1 MNLSEE
7 TWGSFTARPARR
19 MLNRNVVSL
28 ASDLLPL
35 CDFVCLLLAASLSTL
50 LTVHWLAP
58 LSLAPDFGNDFA
70 PAALVAAVL
79 APFILY

>member
-1 MNLSEE
+1 MSY
-7 TWGSFTARPARR
+7 
-19 MLNRNVVSL
+19 NVVSMAGGL
-28 ASDLLPL
+28 LLLFDLL
-35 CDFVCLLLAASLSTL
+35 CLLLAASLSTL